1 MLNCQLLKKCL
12 FNFCKGLKMEKKHM
26 FCSRKM
32 EHHAESHDN
41 RHLAEI
47 VRQLDRRNAERST
60 HAEQCALQ
68 LRPSFINN
76 NY

>member
-1 MLNCQLLKKCL
+1 
-12 FNFCKGLKMEKKHM
+12 M

-41 RHLAEI
+41 RRLAEN
-47 VRQLDRRNAERST
+47 VRQLDTRNAERST
-60 HAEQCALQ
+60 HAEH
-68 LRPSFINN
+68 N

>member
-1 MLNCQLLKKCL
+1 
-12 FNFCKGLKMEKKHM
+12 M

-47 VRQLDRRNAERST
+47 VRQLDRQNAERST
-60 HAEQCALQ
+60 HAGH
-68 LRPSFINN
+68 N
-76 NY
+76 NYKHHSHFK